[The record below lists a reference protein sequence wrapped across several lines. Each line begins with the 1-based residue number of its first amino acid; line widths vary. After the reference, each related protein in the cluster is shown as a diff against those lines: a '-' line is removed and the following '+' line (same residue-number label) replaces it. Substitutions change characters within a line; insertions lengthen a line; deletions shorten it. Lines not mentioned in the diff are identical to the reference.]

1 MTLQQL
7 HYVIV
12 IAETGSMN
20 KAAEKLYI
28 TQPSLTAMVKEL
40 ESELGIIIFHRSGR
54 GVSLTGDGQEFIT
67 YARQLY
73 HQYEELA
80 EKYGPAGTLKKKFGV
95 STQHYSFAVKAF
107 VETVKNFDT
116 AKYEFAIRETK
127 TKEVIED
134 VRSLRSEIGIIYL
147 SDFNRN
153 FINKILKAGELEFHR
168 LIDCRVFVYLWKNHP
183 LANQTGITAAELN
196 EYPCLSFE
204 QGADSSLYLA
214 EEIFVGNEFPQTI
227 KANDRATMLN
237 LMVGLNG
244 FTLCSGIICE
254 ELNGDEYRAVPFLNT
269 EENNQSM
276 EIGYITRKNQLIS
289 KIGNMYI
296 DNIKRYRT
304 VSYKD

>member
-28 TQPSLTAMVKEL
+28 TQPSLTGAVKEL
-40 ESELGIIIFHRSGR
+40 ERELGIIIFHRGGK
-54 GVSLTGDGQEFIT
+54 GVSPTSDGLEFIT

-73 HQYEELA
+73 LQYEALA
-80 EKYGPAGTLKKKFGV
+80 EKYRPGGNLKRKFGV

-116 AKYEFAIRETK
+116 AKYEFAVRETK
-127 TKEVIED
+127 TKEVIDD
-134 VRSLRSEIGIIYL
+134 VKTLRSEVGILYL

-153 FINKILKAGELEFHR
+153 FIMKILKSNELEFHS
-168 LIDCRVFVYLWKNHP
+168 LTNCGVFAYIWKNHP
-183 LANQTGITAAELN
+183 LAKKEFVTSRDLN
-196 EYPCLSFE
+196 FYPCLSFE

-214 EEIFVGNEFPQTI
+214 EEIFLGNEFPQTI

-254 ELNGDEYRAVPFLNT
+254 ELNGDEYVAVPFRD
-269 EENNQSM
+269 ESEKDAAM
-276 EIGYITRKNQLIS
+276 EIGYITRKNQILS
-289 KIGNMYI
+289 GVAKLYI
-296 DNIKRYRT
+296 ENIRQYLNC
-304 VSYKD
+304 

>member
-7 HYVIV
+7 YYVIV

-107 VETVKNFDT
+107 VDV
-116 AKYEFAIRETK
+116 AKK
-127 TKEVIED
+127 LD
-134 VRSLRSEIGIIYL
+134 
-147 SDFNRN
+147 
-153 FINKILKAGELEFHR
+153 
-168 LIDCRVFVYLWKNHP
+168 
-183 LANQTGITAAELN
+183 
-196 EYPCLSFE
+196 
-204 QGADSSLYLA
+204 
-214 EEIFVGNEFPQTI
+214 
-227 KANDRATMLN
+227 
-237 LMVGLNG
+237 
-244 FTLCSGIICE
+244 
-254 ELNGDEYRAVPFLNT
+254 
-269 EENNQSM
+269 
-276 EIGYITRKNQLIS
+276 
-289 KIGNMYI
+289 
-296 DNIKRYRT
+296 
-304 VSYKD
+304 

>member
-1 MTLQQL
+1 
-7 HYVIV
+7 
-12 IAETGSMN
+12 
-20 KAAEKLYI
+20 
-28 TQPSLTAMVKEL
+28 MVKEL

-183 LANQTGITAAELN
+183 LANKTGITAAELN
-196 EYPCLSFE
+196 DYPCLSFE

-296 DNIKRYRT
+296 DNIKRYLT
-304 VSYKD
+304 VSY

>member
-1 MTLQQL
+1 
-7 HYVIV
+7 
-12 IAETGSMN
+12 MN

-183 LANQTGITAAELN
+183 LANKIGITAAELN
-196 EYPCLSFE
+196 DYPCLSFE

-296 DNIKRYRT
+296 DNIKRYLT

>member
-1 MTLQQL
+1 M
-7 HYVIV
+7 
-12 IAETGSMN
+12 
-20 KAAEKLYI
+20 
-28 TQPSLTAMVKEL
+28 
-40 ESELGIIIFHRSGR
+40 
-54 GVSLTGDGQEFIT
+54 
-67 YARQLY
+67 
-73 HQYEELA
+73 
-80 EKYGPAGTLKKKFGV
+80 
-95 STQHYSFAVKAF
+95 
-107 VETVKNFDT
+107 
-116 AKYEFAIRETK
+116 
-127 TKEVIED
+127 
-134 VRSLRSEIGIIYL
+134 RSLRSEIGIIYL

-168 LIDCRVFVYLWKNHP
+168 LIDCRVFVYLWINHP
-183 LANQTGITAAELN
+183 LANKTGITAAELN
-196 EYPCLSFE
+196 DYPCLSFE
-204 QGADSSLYLA
+204 QGTDSSLYLA
-214 EEIFVGNEFPQTI
+214 VEFVGRNELPQTI

-296 DNIKRYRT
+296 DNIKRYLT